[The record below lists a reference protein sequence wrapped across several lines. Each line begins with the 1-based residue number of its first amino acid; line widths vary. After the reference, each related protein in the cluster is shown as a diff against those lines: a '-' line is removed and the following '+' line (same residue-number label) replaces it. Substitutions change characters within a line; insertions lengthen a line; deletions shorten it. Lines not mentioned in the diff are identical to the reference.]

1 MGLTLE
7 NALTR
12 AEVEEVVAA
21 TRELIQA
28 TITDLRPE
36 ATDEAVI
43 RGLRQA
49 ADDVAELG
57 RELLGRRPDL
67 MSYQVPG
74 AMPVRMLAHVLYG
87 DHERATE
94 IITLNP
100 GLRRLAPIIP
110 AGREITV
117 YAE

>member
-1 MGLTLE
+1 VGLILE
-7 NALTR
+7 RALTR
-12 AEVEEVVAA
+12 AEVEEIVAA
-21 TRELIQA
+21 ARSLIQG
-28 TITDLRPE
+28 TITDLRPG

-67 MSYQVPG
+67 MIYQVPG
-74 AMPVRMLAHVLYG
+74 AMNVRLLAHILYR

-94 IITLNP
+94 LIELNP

-110 AGREITV
+110 AGTEITI